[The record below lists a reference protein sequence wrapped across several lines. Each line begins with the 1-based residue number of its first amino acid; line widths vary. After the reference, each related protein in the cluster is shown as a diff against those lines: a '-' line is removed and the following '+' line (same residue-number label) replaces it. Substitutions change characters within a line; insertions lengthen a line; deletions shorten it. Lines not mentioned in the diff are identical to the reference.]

1 MGKVIEFFSSLPRF
15 LEIVFTKPQFWLAT
29 LLIVG
34 AVTFVSVSKS
44 QKAQQRA
51 MVRKVKAVKAKQFAY
66 NKEKDLSKIAQREKK
81 YNKAVKALRS
91 RIRYALCW
99 NKKKIVLTSPYL
111 LDTSEKANLALSGK
125 KSFNFKDVLN
135 EELEAKNKKR
145 KQKTQIVEQNNV
157 MNELVVESKQE
168 NKVAKKETKLET
180 PVVEVRTLQ
189 PKAKEISPVIVKEKV
204 NDDNMSSIYKTKKD
218 NEYIN

>member
-51 MVRKVKAVKAKQFAY
+51 MVRKVKAVKVKQFAY

-91 RIRYALCW
+91 RIRYALWW

-145 KQKTQIVEQNNV
+145 KQKTQIIEQNNV
-157 MNELVVESKQE
+157 MNELVVENKQE
-168 NKVAKKETKLET
+168 NKVAEKETKLET

-189 PKAKEISPVIVKEKV
+189 PQAKEISPVIVKEKV